1 MGQEVVDR
9 LHRLMWKA
17 PQRIAIEI
25 AEIWICDDESA
36 LEMSQSVVLVE
47 FESVF
52 AVSNLHKGK
61 VRSPT
66 VARNLVNIEEVSKA
80 FDIRPL
86 LTKVSLGISEGERI
100 GIVGRNGAGK
110 STLMRIITGEEAPDA
125 GRVTKSNS
133 TAIGYLAQIDN
144 ADPTATVGDVVLGD
158 REKHEWAGDSR
169 IREIFTG
176 LFGGFDDHLFER
188 TFGNLSGG
196 EKRRVGLAKL
206 LIDDIQLVLLDEPT
220 NHLDVEGVAWL
231 AEHLKRRTDLAVLVV
246 THDRWFLDEI
256 TERTWEVVQGKVE
269 EYEGGYS
276 AFVLA
281 KAERSRQSAATEAR
295 RNNLI
300 RKELAWLRRGAPA
313 RTTKPKFRV
322 DAANEL
328 ISAEPAPRDGSE
340 LLKFALNR
348 LGKTVLEAK
357 DMQVKAGDK
366 ELLSHLTWNIGP
378 GDRIGIVGINGA
390 GKSTLM
396 RVLASELQPAAGK
409 LTTGITVKIA
419 FLTQHLDELDPTWRV
434 LEAVEKVAQYVE
446 LGKGKTLSASQLCE
460 RLGFDRD
467 GQWTPVGDLSGGERR
482 RLQLTRL
489 LMDAPNVLMLDE
501 PTNDFDI
508 ETLTELEDL
517 LDSYGGT
524 LLVVSHDRYFLERVC
539 DRFVGLLGDLQ
550 LRDLPRG
557 VDEYLELRHQ
567 QSTPTQNS
575 GGKGKSSSAAEE
587 RQLKKDL
594 TRVERQIEKGRAEV
608 ARLTAEQE
616 TFAMDPTKLVEVSE
630 QLAKV
635 SAELVT
641 REEEW
646 LSITM
651 ALEG

>member
-1 MGQEVVDR
+1 M
-9 LHRLMWKA
+9 
-17 PQRIAIEI
+17 
-25 AEIWICDDESA
+25 
-36 LEMSQSVVLVE
+36 
-47 FESVF
+47 
-52 AVSNLHKGK
+52 
-61 VRSPT
+61 
-66 VARNLVNIEEVSKA
+66 NIEEVSKA

-86 LTKVSLGISEGERI
+86 LDQVSLGVSEGDRI
-100 GIVGRNGAGK
+100 GIVGRNGSGK
-110 STLMRIITGEEAPDA
+110 STLMKIIAGVEDSDA

-133 TAIGYLAQIDN
+133 SRIGILSQVDTASKD
-144 ADPTATVGDVVLGD
+144 ATVGDVVIGN
-158 REKHEWAGDSR
+158 REKHEWASDAR

-188 TFGNLSGG
+188 TFASLSGG

-206 LIDDIQLVLLDEPT
+206 LIDDLDLILLDEPT

-231 AEHLKRRTDLAVLVV
+231 AEHLNARKDLAVLVV
-246 THDRWFLDEI
+246 THDRWFLDAV
-256 TERTWEVVQGKVE
+256 TDRTWEVVLGKVE
-269 EYEGGYS
+269 EYDGGYS

-281 KAERSRQSAATEAR
+281 KAERARQAGAMDAR

-328 ISAEPAPRDGSE
+328 ISAEPAPRDSTE

-348 LGKTVLEAK
+348 LGNTVFELHHA
-357 DMQVKAGDK
+357 QIQAGEK
-366 ELLSHLTWNIGP
+366 ELIHDLTWNVGP

-390 GKSTLM
+390 GKTTLM
-396 RVLASELQPAAGK
+396 RTLAGQLKPTSGK
-409 LTTGITVKIA
+409 LVTGITVKIA
-419 FLTQHLDELDPTWRV
+419 FLTQHLDELDPKWRL
-434 LEAVEKVAQYVE
+434 LEAVEKVATHVE
-446 LGKGKTLSASQLCE
+446 IGKGKTLSASQLCE

-467 GQWTPVGDLSGGERR
+467 AQWTPVGDLSGGERR

-489 LMDAPNVLMLDE
+489 LMDSPNVLLLDE

-524 LLVVSHDRYFLERVC
+524 LIVISHDRYFLERVC
-539 DRFVGLLGDLQ
+539 DRFYGLLGDKV

-557 VDEYLELRHQ
+557 VDQYLEQRAAS
-567 QSTPTQNS
+567 STPSTDS
-575 GGKGKSSSAAEE
+575 SSKEGSVSSAAQL

-594 TRVERQIEKGRAEV
+594 TRVERQVAKGKE
-608 ARLTAEQE
+608 RLAQLKSELE
-616 TFAMDPTKLVEVSE
+616 AAAFSPDKLLE
-630 QLAKV
+630 L
-635 SAELVT
+635 SAEIATVESDLVV

-646 LSITM
+646 LEITL
-651 ALEG
+651 ALES

>member
-1 MGQEVVDR
+1 M
-9 LHRLMWKA
+9 
-17 PQRIAIEI
+17 
-25 AEIWICDDESA
+25 
-36 LEMSQSVVLVE
+36 
-47 FESVF
+47 
-52 AVSNLHKGK
+52 
-61 VRSPT
+61 
-66 VARNLVNIEEVSKA
+66 ARNLVNIEEVSKA

-86 LTKVSLGISEGERI
+86 LIKVSLGISEGERI

-110 STLMRIITGEEAPDA
+110 STLMRIITGEEAPDE
-125 GRVTKSNS
+125 GRVTKSNA
-133 TAIGYLAQIDN
+133 TNIGYLAQIDS
-144 ADPTATVGDVVLGD
+144 ADPAATVGEVVLGN
-158 REKHEWAGDSR
+158 REKHEWAGDAR

-206 LIDDIQLVLLDEPT
+206 LIDDVQLVLLDEPT

-231 AEHLKRRTDLAVLVV
+231 ASHLKKRTDLAVLVV

-256 TERTWEVVQGKVE
+256 TDRTWEVVLGNVE
-269 EYEGGYS
+269 EYDGGYS

-281 KAERSRQSAATEAR
+281 KAERSRQSAVTEAR

-348 LGKTVLEAK
+348 LGKTVLETK

-434 LEAVEKVAQYVE
+434 LEAVEKVAQFVE

-557 VDEYLELRHQ
+557 VDEYLELRGK
-567 QSTPTQNS
+567 QSAASPSQES
-575 GGKGKSSSAAEE
+575 KSKTSNAAEE

-594 TRVERQIEKGRAEV
+594 SRVERQIEKGKAEV
-608 ARLTAEQE
+608 ARITAELE
-616 TFAMDPTKLVEVSE
+616 SATGTPDELIALTES
-630 QLAKV
+630 LAKIESDLAV
-635 SAELVT
+635 

-646 LSITM
+646 LAITL
-651 ALEG
+651 ALES

>member
-1 MGQEVVDR
+1 
-9 LHRLMWKA
+9 
-17 PQRIAIEI
+17 
-25 AEIWICDDESA
+25 
-36 LEMSQSVVLVE
+36 
-47 FESVF
+47 
-52 AVSNLHKGK
+52 
-61 VRSPT
+61 

-86 LTKVSLGISEGERI
+86 LIKVSLGISEGERI

-110 STLMRIITGEEAPDA
+110 STLMRIITGQESADE
-125 GRVTKSNS
+125 GRVTKSNA
-133 TAIGYLAQIDN
+133 TNIGYLAQIDN
-144 ADPTATVGDVVLGD
+144 ADPKATVGEVVLGD

-206 LIDDIQLVLLDEPT
+206 LIDDVQLVLLDEPT

-231 AEHLKRRTDLAVLVV
+231 ADHLKKRTDLAVLVV

-269 EYEGGYS
+269 EYDGGYS
-276 AFVLA
+276 AYVLA

-348 LGKTVLEAK
+348 LGKTVLETK

-434 LEAVEKVAQYVE
+434 LEAVEKVAQFVE
-446 LGKGKTLSASQLCE
+446 LGKGRTLSASQLCE

-557 VDEYLELRHQ
+557 VDEYLELRHK
-567 QSTPTQNS
+567 QSLPAQS
-575 GGKGKSSSAAEE
+575 SDVKPKSSNAAEE

-594 TRVERQIEKGRAEV
+594 ARVEKQIEKGKAEV
-608 ARLTAEQE
+608 VRITAELESATSAPEELLELTQ
-616 TFAMDPTKLVEVSE
+616 L
-630 QLAKV
+630 LAKV
-635 SAELVT
+635 ESDLIS

-646 LSITM
+646 LSITV